1 VLARNPRGRAT
12 GMSFYVQVIEFESG
26 KVERELGPYVNER
39 LAEKADDGLTRQLNH
54 ERYYT
59 RIEARPSK

>member
-1 VLARNPRGRAT
+1 
-12 GMSFYVQVIEFESG
+12 MSFYVQVIEFESG